1 MDGKTLHIAIP
12 DSSKLSLMR
21 NLKTITKKN
30 IELHAAKVSQIS
42 NFIEKLLSESG
53 DVTTQTIKEKNK
65 EKTKTFESDLGEA
78 GEVLDKKPKVGFNK
92 ISSYAEVLFEKDIES
107 NEIIN
112 QLSSF
117 HIWSDSYIQERR
129 NWKPEKPMKAV
140 FLKIM
145 KVPEF
150 DLPLKSEFSGCKSWI
165 ELNSNFQDTEWMV
178 RRRRRELALEDDEIE
193 KKLEEFKEIVK

>member
-1 MDGKTLHIAIP
+1 MEGLKEWATVVKALEQGKQTVILRKGGILETA
-12 DSSKLSLMR
+12 SGF
-21 NLKTITKKN
+21 N
-30 IELHAAKVSQIS
+30 IESKKFFLFPTWEHQ
-42 NFIEKLLSESG
+42 E
-53 DVTTQTIKEKNK
+53 
-65 EKTKTFESDLGEA
+65 TKHVKPEFHDFLN
-78 GEVLDKKPKVGFNK
+78 EVLDKKPKVGFNK

-107 NEIIN
+107 SEIIN

-178 RRRRRELALEDDEIE
+178 RRRRRELALEDDEIK